1 MAYRAVVINYNSRLL
16 ARLNGAELDHI
27 APFLDSVELS
37 AGDVLLE
44 AGVMPDYIWFPET
57 CVAGVIVATPAGRAV
72 EVAKIGFEG
81 MTGVPLL
88 LGGES
93 GNMTI
98 SVQIGGAAQRMRATD
113 FISQVVEQRNGTYTE
128 LLRYANAFCEGIA
141 QLAACN
147 SLHSI
152 DERLARWILTTQDRS
167 ASRVM
172 PLTQEFIASMLGIR
186 RASVSTAASTLAQ
199 AGAIKYT
206 RGELEVTDRAVL
218 EQHSCACYRV
228 LKEIAE

>member
-1 MAYRAVVINYNSRLL
+1 MVINYNSRLL
-16 ARLNGAELDHI
+16 ARLNDAELDLLE
-27 APFLDSVELS
+27 PFLESVESS
-37 AGDVLLE
+37 AGEVLLD
-44 AGVMPDYIWFPET
+44 AGAMPNHVWFPET

-88 LGGES
+88 LGGER

-98 SVQIGGAAQRMRATD
+98 SVQIGGAARRMRSAD
-113 FISQVVEQRNGTYTE
+113 FLSQVVEPRNRIYAAF
-128 LLRYANAFCEGIA
+128 LRYADAFCEGIA

-152 DERLARWILTTQDRS
+152 DERLARWILATQDRS
-167 ASRVM
+167 PSRVM

-206 RGELEVTDRAVL
+206 RGELEVTDRVVL

-228 LKEIAE
+228 LREIAD